1 MSKRIGME
9 VSIAIAEAVA
19 ACDVDAIAAYP
30 ITPQTHIVEHLS
42 DLVASGELDAEYVP
56 VESEHSAM
64 SACCGMEAAGARTF
78 TATSSQGLALMHEIL
93 FIASAMRLPMVMAV
107 ANRALSGPIN
117 IWNDHGDIMAERDIG
132 WVQTFAEN
140 GQEALDLILHA
151 FRVAE
156 DPEVYLP
163 VIVNFDGFI
172 MSHVIE
178 PMEMPSREEAMAY
191 IPEFKRPFCLNPD
204 APVTLGPVGIPEVYT
219 EVKYAQNQALL
230 GSKKVVKKAFEEF
243 KEKFGRE
250 YHVVEKYR
258 ADDADVIMV
267 TMGSMTET
275 AMSAVD
281 EMRDAGDKVGLV
293 RIRLWRP
300 FPGEEMLEALK
311 DAKVVLLIDRVP
323 PAGAAAG
330 PVASE
335 IKGLLYGSDIH
346 PKTKEFFVGL
356 GGRDIRVSDIKGMFE
371 KGKAILAG
379 APAGEAEVIGVRS

>member
-132 WVQTFAEN
+132 WIQTFAEN

-243 KEKFGRE
+243 KEKFG
-250 YHVVEKYR
+250 
-258 ADDADVIMV
+258 
-267 TMGSMTET
+267 
-275 AMSAVD
+275 
-281 EMRDAGDKVGLV
+281 
-293 RIRLWRP
+293 P
-300 FPGEEMLEALK
+300 
-311 DAKVVLLIDRVP
+311 
-323 PAGAAAG
+323 
-330 PVASE
+330 
-335 IKGLLYGSDIH
+335 
-346 PKTKEFFVGL
+346 
-356 GGRDIRVSDIKGMFE
+356 DIKM
-371 KGKAILAG
+371 
-379 APAGEAEVIGVRS
+379 

>member
-1 MSKRIGME
+1 MKRIGME

-42 DLVASGELDAEYVP
+42 DLVADGKLDAEYVP

-64 SACCGMEAAGARTF
+64 SACCGMESAGARTF

-107 ANRALSGPIN
+107 ANRAISGPIN

-132 WVQTFAEN
+132 WVQVFAEN
-140 GQEALDLILHA
+140 GQEALDLILCA
-151 FRVAE
+151 FRIAE

-178 PMEMPSREEAMAY
+178 PMEMPSREDAMKF
-191 IPEFKRPFCLNPD
+191 IPEFKRPFCLNPE
-204 APVTLGPVGIPEVYT
+204 APITLGPVGIPEVYT
-219 EVKYAQNQALL
+219 EAKFAQNQALL
-230 GSKKVVKKAFEEF
+230 GSKKIVKKAFEEY
-243 KEKFGRE
+243 KELFGRE
-250 YHVVEKYR
+250 YNVIEKYR

-300 FPGEEMLEALK
+300 FPCEEMLDAIK
-311 DAKVVLLIDRVP
+311 GAKVLLLIDRVP

-335 IKGLLYGSDIH
+335 IKGLLYGTNVA

-356 GGRDIRVSDIKGMFE
+356 GGRDIRIRDIKGMFE

-379 APAGEAEVIGVRS
+379 EAAGEAEVIGVRS